1 MEGGLTFTIGKGFGQ
16 MLQRIAWE
24 KLTEKYNPRE
34 AVEIITKS
42 LPGCTEGMAVD
53 ILDGKIILGE
63 DEATHEVLGTPGA
76 RGKFNDWI
84 RAQRVLLEEEA
95 KEWVEVL
102 ERLRQTIA
110 DAGGK
115 FEFTV
120 RYPELVSYI
129 SGDTDA
135 GILDNPRSGTVE
147 QIKGA
152 IEGANDFF
160 AKVEEV
166 YGVIVWM
173 CDALNISR
181 VLFSDSVLRVRT
193 IIDSLMCSDPEV
205 EASVR
210 KQDFQKQ
217 RLSEYMENEMKI
229 EEYHKTE
236 LKPVEITEGYDAG
249 WLSPDGEFYGL
260 NGSTGNLLHLNI
272 AERLLASKKI
282 PVKEMRNPD
291 RWLEENGWVKVHH
304 DWILFSGSFYG
315 KTLTDAQIEKLYQY
329 GQVCHRGVLRLGTSQ
344 TQITAVR
351 LRATEPLMLNKLLN

>member
-1 MEGGLTFTIGKGFGQ
+1 M
-16 MLQRIAWE
+16 
-24 KLTEKYNPRE
+24 TEKYNPRE

-63 DEATHEVLGTPGA
+63 DEATQEVTGTPGA
-76 RGKFNDWI
+76 GGKFNDWI

-193 IIDSLMCSDPEV
+193 IIDSLMRSDPEV
-205 EASVR
+205 EASIR

-217 RLSEYMENEMKI
+217 RLSEYMENELKI

-236 LKPVEITEGYDAG
+236 LEPVEITEGYDAG
-249 WLSPDGEFYGL
+249 WLSPDGDFYGL
-260 NGSTGNLLHLNI
+260 NGSAGNLLHLNI

-315 KTLTDAQIEKLYQY
+315 KTLTEAQIEKLYRY
-329 GQVCHRGVLRLGTSQ
+329 GQVCHRGVLRLGTAQ

-351 LRATEPLMLNKLLN
+351 LRATEPIMLNKLLN

>member
-1 MEGGLTFTIGKGFGQ
+1 MEGDLKFTIGKGFGQ

-24 KLTEKYNPRE
+24 RLTEKLSPRA
-34 AVEIITKS
+34 AVEIITQS

-63 DEATHEVLGTPGA
+63 DEATQEVTGTPGA
-76 RGKFNDWI
+76 GGKFNDWI
-84 RAQRVLLEEEA
+84 REQRIHLEEEA
-95 KEWVEVL
+95 KEWVKSL
-102 ERLRQTIA
+102 EGIRQEIA

-135 GILDNPRSGTVE
+135 GILDNPHSGTVE

-152 IEGANDFF
+152 IEGSNDFF

-173 CDALNISR
+173 CDALNTSR
-181 VLFSDSVLRVRT
+181 VLFSDSVLRVRA
-193 IIDSLMCSDPEV
+193 ILDSLACSDPEV
-205 EASVR
+205 EASIR

-236 LKPVEITEGYDAG
+236 LKPVEIIEGYDAG

-304 DWILFSGSFYG
+304 DWILFSGPFFG
-315 KTLTDAQIEKLYQY
+315 KTLTDVQIEKLYRY
-329 GQVCHRGVLRLGTSQ
+329 GQVCHRGVLRLGVSQ
-344 TQITAVR
+344 VQITAAR
-351 LRATEPLMLNKLLN
+351 LRETEPLMLNKFFD

>member
-1 MEGGLTFTIGKGFGQ
+1 MEGGSTFTIGKGFGQ

-42 LPGCTEGMAVD
+42 LLGCTEGMAVD

-76 RGKFNDWI
+76 GGKFNDWI
-84 RAQRVLLEEEA
+84 REQRIHLEEEA
-95 KEWVEVL
+95 KEWVGVL

-115 FEFTV
+115 FEFSV
-120 RYPELVSYI
+120 RYPELISYL
-129 SGDTDA
+129 SGDKDA
-135 GILDNPRSGTVE
+135 GLLDYPRSNVVE
-147 QIKGA
+147 EIKGA
-152 IEGANDFF
+152 IEGVNNFF
-160 AKVEEV
+160 VNVEEV
-166 YGVIVWM
+166 YEVIAWM
-173 CDALNISR
+173 CDALNTSR
-181 VLFSDSVLRVRT
+181 VLFSDSVLRVRA
-193 IIDSLMCSDPEV
+193 ILDSLAYSDPEV
-205 EASVR
+205 EASIR

-217 RLSEYMENEMKI
+217 RLSEFMENEMKI

-236 LKPVEITEGYDAG
+236 LEPVEITEGYDAG
-249 WLSPDGEFYGL
+249 WLSPDGDFYGL
-260 NGSTGNLLHLNI
+260 NGSTENLLHLNI

-315 KTLTDAQIEKLYQY
+315 KTLTEAQIEKLYRY
-329 GQVCHRGVLRLGTSQ
+329 GQVCHRGVLRLGTAQ

>member
-1 MEGGLTFTIGKGFGQ
+1 MKGGLTFTIGKGFGQ

-63 DEATHEVLGTPGA
+63 DEATQEVTGTPAAG
-76 RGKFNDWI
+76 GKFEDWI
-84 RAQRVLLEEEA
+84 REQRIHLEEEA
-95 KEWVEVL
+95 KEWVKSL
-102 ERLRQTIA
+102 EGIRQEIA

-115 FEFTV
+115 FEFSV
-120 RYPELVSYI
+120 RYPELISYL
-129 SGDTDA
+129 SGDKDA
-135 GILDNPRSGTVE
+135 GLLDYPHSNVVE
-147 QIKGA
+147 QIKGTV
-152 IEGANDFF
+152 EGAKNFF
-160 AKVEEV
+160 VKVSEV
-166 YGVIVWM
+166 YEVIVWM
-173 CDALNISR
+173 CDALNMSR

-205 EASVR
+205 EASIR

-217 RLSEYMENEMKI
+217 RLSEWMEER
-229 EEYHKTE
+229 EENQTE
-236 LKPVEITEGYDAG
+236 LEPVEITEGYDAG

-260 NGSTGNLLHLNI
+260 NGSTVNLLHLNI

-282 PVKEMRNPD
+282 PVKEMLNPD
-291 RWLEENGWVKVHH
+291 RWLEENGWVRVHH

-315 KTLTDAQIEKLYQY
+315 KTLTEAQIDKLYRY
-329 GQVCHRGVLRLGTSQ
+329 GQACCKGVLLLGTSQ
-344 TQITAVR
+344 EPITAVR

>member
-1 MEGGLTFTIGKGFGQ
+1 MEGDLKFTIGKGFGQ

-24 KLTEKYNPRE
+24 RLTEKYNPRE
-34 AVEIITKS
+34 AVEVITKS

-53 ILDGKIILGE
+53 ILDGKVILGE
-63 DEATHEVLGTPGA
+63 DEATQEVTGTPGA
-76 RGKFNDWI
+76 GGKFNDWI
-84 RAQRVLLEEEA
+84 REQRIHLEEEA
-95 KEWVEVL
+95 KEWVKSL
-102 ERLRQTIA
+102 EGIRQEIA

-129 SGDTDA
+129 SGCEDA
-135 GILDNPRSGTVE
+135 GLLDNPHSGTVE

-152 IEGANDFF
+152 IEGSNDFF

-173 CDALNISR
+173 CDALNTSR
-181 VLFSDSVLRVRT
+181 VLFSDSVLRVRA
-193 IIDSLMCSDPEV
+193 ILDSLACSDPEV
-205 EASVR
+205 EASIR

-260 NGSTGNLLHLNI
+260 NGGAGNLLHLNI

-304 DWILFSGSFYG
+304 DWILFSGPFFG
-315 KTLTDAQIEKLYQY
+315 KSLTDVQIEKLYRY
-329 GQVCHRGVLRLGTSQ
+329 GRVCHRGVLRLGTSQ
-344 TQITAVR
+344 TQITAAR
-351 LRATEPLMLNKLLN
+351 LRETEPLMLNKFFD

>member
-1 MEGGLTFTIGKGFGQ
+1 MEGGLTFTRGKGFGQ

-24 KLTEKYNPRE
+24 RLTEKLSPMA
-34 AVEIITKS
+34 AVEIITQS

-63 DEATHEVLGTPGA
+63 DEATQEVTGTPGA
-76 RGKFNDWI
+76 GGKFNDWI
-84 RAQRVLLEEEA
+84 REQRIHLEEEA
-95 KEWVEVL
+95 KEWVGVL

-115 FEFTV
+115 FEFSV
-120 RYPELVSYI
+120 RYPELISYL
-129 SGDTDA
+129 SGDKDA
-135 GILDNPRSGTVE
+135 GLLDYPRSNVVEEIKGTVE
-147 QIKGA
+147 GA
-152 IEGANDFF
+152 KNFF
-160 AKVEEV
+160 VKVSEV
-166 YGVIVWM
+166 YEVIVWM
-173 CDALNISR
+173 CDALNMSR
-181 VLFSDSVLRVRT
+181 VILPDPILSMHT
-193 IIDSLMCSDPEV
+193 ILDSLMCSDPEV
-205 EASVR
+205 EASIR

-217 RLSEYMENEMKI
+217 RLSEFMENEMKI

-236 LKPVEITEGYDAG
+236 LEPVEITEGYDAG
-249 WLSPDGEFYGL
+249 WLSPDGDFYGL
-260 NGSTGNLLHLNI
+260 NGSTENLLHLNI
-272 AERLLASKKI
+272 AERLLAFKKI

-315 KTLTDAQIEKLYQY
+315 KTLTEAQNEKLYRY
-329 GQVCHRGVLRLGTSQ
+329 GQVCHRGVLRLGTAQ

>member
-63 DEATHEVLGTPGA
+63 DEATQEVLGTSGEG
-76 RGKFNDWI
+76 GKFSKWI
-84 RAQRVLLEEEA
+84 NSQRIWMEEEA
-95 KEWVEVL
+95 REWVEAL

-115 FEFTV
+115 FEFSV
-120 RYPELVSYI
+120 RYPELISYL
-129 SGDTDA
+129 SGDKDA
-135 GILDNPRSGTVE
+135 GLLDYPHSNVVE
-147 QIKGA
+147 QIKGTV
-152 IEGANDFF
+152 EGAKNFF
-160 AKVEEV
+160 VKVSEV
-166 YGVIVWM
+166 YEVIVWM
-173 CDALNISR
+173 CDALNMSR
-181 VLFSDSVLRVRT
+181 VILPDPILSMHT
-193 IIDSLMCSDPEV
+193 ILDSLMCSDPEV
-205 EASVR
+205 EASIR

-217 RLSEYMENEMKI
+217 RLSEWMEER
-229 EEYHKTE
+229 EENQTE
-236 LKPVEITEGYDAG
+236 LEPVEITEGYEAG
-249 WLSPDGEFYGL
+249 WLSPDGDFYGL

-291 RWLEENGWVKVHH
+291 RWLEENG
-304 DWILFSGSFYG
+304 
-315 KTLTDAQIEKLYQY
+315 
-329 GQVCHRGVLRLGTSQ
+329 
-344 TQITAVR
+344 
-351 LRATEPLMLNKLLN
+351 

>member
-16 MLQRIAWE
+16 TLQRIAWE

-34 AVEIITKS
+34 AVEVITKS

-53 ILDGKIILGE
+53 ILDGKVILGE
-63 DEATHEVLGTPGA
+63 DEATQEVTGTPGA
-76 RGKFNDWI
+76 GGKFNDWI
-84 RAQRVLLEEEA
+84 RSRRIQLEEEA

-110 DAGGK
+110 DTGGK
-115 FEFTV
+115 FEFSV

-135 GILDNPRSGTVE
+135 GILDNPHSGTVE

-205 EASVR
+205 EASIR

-217 RLSEYMENEMKI
+217 RLSEYMENEMRI

-260 NGSTGNLLHLNI
+260 NGSVGNMLHLNI

-304 DWILFSGSFYG
+304 NWILFFGSFYG
-315 KTLTDAQIEKLYQY
+315 NTLTDIQIEKLYRY
-329 GQVCHRGVLRLGTSQ
+329 GQVCHRGVLHLGTAQ

-351 LRATEPLMLNKLLN
+351 FRATEPIMLNKLMA

>member
-1 MEGGLTFTIGKGFGQ
+1 MEGRLTFTIGKGFGQ

-63 DEATHEVLGTPGA
+63 DEATQEVLGTPGEG
-76 RGKFNDWI
+76 GKFDIWI
-84 RAQRVLLEEEA
+84 KITRAALEVEA
-95 KEWVEVL
+95 TEWVETL
-102 ERLRQTIA
+102 EGLRQTIA
-110 DAGGK
+110 DAGGEFK
-115 FEFTV
+115 FTV
-120 RYPELVSYI
+120 RYPELVSYL
-129 SGDTDA
+129 SGDKDA
-135 GILDNPRSGTVE
+135 GLLDNPHSDVVE

-152 IEGANDFF
+152 VEGATNFF
-160 AKVEEV
+160 VKVSEV
-166 YGVIVWM
+166 YEVIVWM

-181 VLFSDSVLRVRT
+181 VILPDPVLSMHT
-193 IIDSLMCSDPEV
+193 ILDSLMCSDPEV
-205 EASVR
+205 EASIR

-217 RLSEYMENEMKI
+217 RLSEWMEER
-229 EEYHKTE
+229 EENQTE
-236 LKPVEITEGYDAG
+236 LEPVEITEGYDAG
-249 WLSPDGEFYGL
+249 WLSPEGDFYGL
-260 NGSTGNLLHLNI
+260 NGSVGNLLHLNI

-315 KTLTDAQIEKLYQY
+315 KTLTEAQIEKLYRY
-329 GQVCHRGVLRLGTSQ
+329 GRVCHRGVLRLGTAQ

>member
-1 MEGGLTFTIGKGFGQ
+1 MEGDLKFTIGKGFGQ

-63 DEATHEVLGTPGA
+63 DEATQEVLGTPGEG
-76 RGKFNDWI
+76 GKFDIWI
-84 RAQRVLLEEEA
+84 KITRAVLEVEA
-95 KEWVEVL
+95 TEWVETL
-102 ERLRQTIA
+102 EGLRQTIA
-110 DAGGK
+110 DAGGEFK
-115 FEFTV
+115 FTV
-120 RYPELVSYI
+120 RYPELVSYL
-129 SGDTDA
+129 SGDKDA
-135 GILDNPRSGTVE
+135 GLLDNPHSDVVE

-152 IEGANDFF
+152 VEGATNFF
-160 AKVEEV
+160 VKVSEV
-166 YGVIVWM
+166 YEVIVWM
-173 CDALNISR
+173 CDALNTSR
-181 VLFSDSVLRVRT
+181 VILPDPVLSMHT
-193 IIDSLMCSDPEV
+193 ILDSLMCSDPEV
-205 EASVR
+205 EASIR

-249 WLSPDGEFYGL
+249 WLSPEGDFYGL
-260 NGSTGNLLHLNI
+260 NGSVGNMLHLNI

-291 RWLEENGWVKVHH
+291 RWLEENGWVRVHH

-315 KTLTDAQIEKLYQY
+315 KTLTDVQIEKLYRY

-344 TQITAVR
+344 TQVTAVR
-351 LRATEPLMLNKLLN
+351 LRATEPLMLNKLMA

>member
-1 MEGGLTFTIGKGFGQ
+1 MEGGSTFTIGKGFGQ

-42 LPGCTEGMAVD
+42 LLGCTEGMAVD

-63 DEATHEVLGTPGA
+63 DEATHEALGTPGA
-76 RGKFNDWI
+76 GGKFNDWI
-84 RAQRVLLEEEA
+84 REQRIHLEEEA
-95 KEWVEVL
+95 KEWVWVL

-115 FEFTV
+115 FEFSV
-120 RYPELVSYI
+120 RYPELISYL
-129 SGDTDA
+129 SGDKDA
-135 GILDNPRSGTVE
+135 GLLDYPRSNVVEEIKGTVE
-147 QIKGA
+147 GA
-152 IEGANDFF
+152 KNFF
-160 AKVEEV
+160 VKVSEV
-166 YGVIVWM
+166 YEVIVWM
-173 CDALNISR
+173 CDALNMSR
-181 VLFSDSVLRVRT
+181 VLFSDSVLRVRA
-193 IIDSLMCSDPEV
+193 ILDSLACSDPEV
-205 EASVR
+205 EASIR

-217 RLSEYMENEMKI
+217 RLSEFMENEMKI

-236 LKPVEITEGYDAG
+236 LEPVEITEGYDAG
-249 WLSPDGEFYGL
+249 WLSPDGDFYGL
-260 NGSTGNLLHLNI
+260 NGSTENLLHLNI

-315 KTLTDAQIEKLYQY
+315 KTLTEAQIEKLYRY
-329 GQVCHRGVLRLGTSQ
+329 GQVCHRGVLRLGTAQ

>member
-1 MEGGLTFTIGKGFGQ
+1 MEGDLKFTIGKGFGQ

-24 KLTEKYNPRE
+24 RLTEKLSPRA
-34 AVEIITKS
+34 AVEIITQS

-63 DEATHEVLGTPGA
+63 DEATQEVTGTPGA
-76 RGKFNDWI
+76 GGKFNDWI
-84 RAQRVLLEEEA
+84 REQRIHLEEEA
-95 KEWVEVL
+95 KEWVKSL
-102 ERLRQTIA
+102 EGIRQEIA

-135 GILDNPRSGTVE
+135 GILDNPHSGTVE

-152 IEGANDFF
+152 IEGSNDFF

-173 CDALNISR
+173 CDALNTSR
-181 VLFSDSVLRVRT
+181 VLFTDSILRVRT
-193 IIDSLMCSDPEV
+193 ILDSLMTVDPEV
-205 EASVR
+205 EASIR

-217 RLSEYMENEMKI
+217 RLSEWMENEKKI

-236 LKPVEITEGYDAG
+236 LEPVEITEGYDAG
-249 WLSPDGEFYGL
+249 WLSPDGDFYGL

-304 DWILFSGSFYG
+304 DWILFSGPFFG
-315 KTLTDAQIEKLYQY
+315 KTLTDVQIEKLYRY
-329 GQVCHRGVLRLGTSQ
+329 GQVCHRGVLRLGVSQ
-344 TQITAVR
+344 VQITAAR
-351 LRATEPLMLNKLLN
+351 LRETEPLMLNKFFD

>member
-63 DEATHEVLGTPGA
+63 DEATQEVLGTPGEG
-76 RGKFNDWI
+76 GKFDIWI
-84 RAQRVLLEEEA
+84 KITRAALEVEA
-95 KEWVEVL
+95 TEWVETL
-102 ERLRQTIA
+102 EGLRQTIA

-115 FEFTV
+115 FEFSV

-135 GILDNPRSGTVE
+135 GILDNPHSGTVE

-193 IIDSLMCSDPEV
+193 IIDYLMCSDPEV
-205 EASVR
+205 EASIR

-217 RLSEYMENEMKI
+217 RLSEWMEER
-229 EEYHKTE
+229 EENQTE
-236 LKPVEITEGYDAG
+236 LEPVEITEGYDAG

-291 RWLEENGWVKVHH
+291 RWLEENGWVKICH

-315 KTLTDAQIEKLYQY
+315 KTLTEAQIEKLYRY
-329 GQVCHRGVLRLGTSQ
+329 GQVCHRGVLLLGTAQ

-351 LRATEPLMLNKLLN
+351 LRATEPLMLNKLPN

>member
-1 MEGGLTFTIGKGFGQ
+1 

-63 DEATHEVLGTPGA
+63 DEATQEVTGTPAAG
-76 RGKFNDWI
+76 GKFEDWI
-84 RAQRVLLEEEA
+84 REQRIHLEEEA
-95 KEWVEVL
+95 KEWVKSL
-102 ERLRQTIA
+102 EGIRQEIA

-115 FEFTV
+115 FEFSV
-120 RYPELVSYI
+120 RYPELISYL
-129 SGDTDA
+129 SGDKDA
-135 GILDNPRSGTVE
+135 GLLDYPHSNVVE
-147 QIKGA
+147 QIKGTV
-152 IEGANDFF
+152 EGAKNFF
-160 AKVEEV
+160 VKVSEV
-166 YGVIVWM
+166 YEVIVWM
-173 CDALNISR
+173 CDALNMSR
-181 VLFSDSVLRVRT
+181 VILPDPILSMHT
-193 IIDSLMCSDPEV
+193 ILDSLMCSDPEV
-205 EASVR
+205 EASIR

-217 RLSEYMENEMKI
+217 RLSEFMENEMRI

-236 LKPVEITEGYDAG
+236 LEPVEITEGYDAG

-260 NGSTGNLLHLNI
+260 NGSTVNLLHLNI

-282 PVKEMRNPD
+282 PVKEMLNPD
-291 RWLEENGWVKVHH
+291 RWLEENGWVRVHH

-315 KTLTDAQIEKLYQY
+315 KTLTEAQIDKLYRY
-329 GQVCHRGVLRLGTSQ
+329 GQACCKGVLLLGTSQ
-344 TQITAVR
+344 EPITAVR

>member
-34 AVEIITKS
+34 AVEVITKS

-63 DEATHEVLGTPGA
+63 DEATQEVLGTPGEG
-76 RGKFNDWI
+76 GKFDIWI
-84 RAQRVLLEEEA
+84 KITRAALEVEA
-95 KEWVEVL
+95 TEWVETL
-102 ERLRQTIA
+102 EGLRQTIA
-110 DAGGK
+110 DAGGEFK
-115 FEFTV
+115 FTV

-135 GILDNPRSGTVE
+135 GILDNPHSGTVE

-193 IIDSLMCSDPEV
+193 IIDSLMTVDPEV
-205 EASVR
+205 EASIR

-217 RLSEYMENEMKI
+217 RLSEWMEER
-229 EEYHKTE
+229 EENQTE
-236 LKPVEITEGYDAG
+236 LEPVEITEGYDAG
-249 WLSPDGEFYGL
+249 WLSPDGDFYGL
-260 NGSTGNLLHLNI
+260 NGSTENLLHLNI

-304 DWILFSGSFYG
+304 DWIPFSGSFYG
-315 KTLTDAQIEKLYQY
+315 KTLTEAQIEKLYRY
-329 GQVCHRGVLRLGTSQ
+329 GQVCHRGVLRLGTAQ
-344 TQITAVR
+344 TQITAAR
-351 LRATEPLMLNKLLN
+351 LRATEPLMLNKLMA

>member
-63 DEATHEVLGTPGA
+63 DEATQEVTGTPGA
-76 RGKFNDWI
+76 GGKFNDWI
-84 RAQRVLLEEEA
+84 REQRIHLEEEA
-95 KEWVEVL
+95 KEWVKSL
-102 ERLRQTIA
+102 EGIRQTIA

-115 FEFTV
+115 FEFSV
-120 RYPELVSYI
+120 RYPELISYL
-129 SGDTDA
+129 SGDKDA
-135 GILDNPRSGTVE
+135 GLLDYPRSNVVE

-152 IEGANDFF
+152 IEGMNNFF
-160 AKVEEV
+160 VNVEEV
-166 YGVIVWM
+166 YEVIAWM
-173 CDALNISR
+173 CHPLNTSR
-181 VLFSDSVLRVRT
+181 SIFTDSIFGIRT
-193 IIDSLMCSDPEV
+193 ILDSLMCSDPEV
-205 EASVR
+205 EASIR
-210 KQDFQKQ
+210 KHDFQKQ
-217 RLSEYMENEMKI
+217 RLSEFMENEMRI
-229 EEYHKTE
+229 EGYHKTE
-236 LKPVEITEGYDAG
+236 LEPVEITEGYDTG
-249 WLSPDGEFYGL
+249 WLSPDGDFYGL

-291 RWLEENGWVKVHH
+291 RRLEENGWVKVHH

-315 KTLTDAQIEKLYQY
+315 KTLTDVQIEKLYRY
-329 GQVCHRGVLRLGTSQ
+329 GQVCHRGVLRLGTAQ

-351 LRATEPLMLNKLLN
+351 FRATEPLMLNKLMA

>member
-1 MEGGLTFTIGKGFGQ
+1 MEGRLTFTIGKGFGQ

-63 DEATHEVLGTPGA
+63 DEATQEVTGTPGA
-76 RGKFNDWI
+76 GGKFNDWI
-84 RAQRVLLEEEA
+84 REQRIHLEEEA
-95 KEWVEVL
+95 KEWVKSL
-102 ERLRQTIA
+102 EGIRQEIA

-115 FEFTV
+115 FEFSV
-120 RYPELVSYI
+120 RYPELISYL
-129 SGDTDA
+129 SGDKDA
-135 GILDNPRSGTVE
+135 GLLDYPHSNVVE
-147 QIKGA
+147 QIKGTV
-152 IEGANDFF
+152 EGAENFF
-160 AKVEEV
+160 VKVSEV
-166 YGVIVWM
+166 YEVIVWM
-173 CDALNISR
+173 CDALNTSR
-181 VLFSDSVLRVRT
+181 VLFSDSVLRVRA
-193 IIDSLMCSDPEV
+193 ILDSLACSDPEV
-205 EASVR
+205 EASIR

-217 RLSEYMENEMKI
+217 RLSEFMENEMRI

-236 LKPVEITEGYDAG
+236 LEPVEITEGYDAG
-249 WLSPDGEFYGL
+249 WLSPDGDFYGL

-282 PVKEMRNPD
+282 PVKEMRNPN

-315 KTLTDAQIEKLYQY
+315 KTLTDVQIEKLYRY
-329 GQVCHRGVLRLGTSQ
+329 GQVCHRGVLRLGTAQ

-351 LRATEPLMLNKLLN
+351 LRATEPLMLNKLMA

>member
-53 ILDGKIILGE
+53 ILDGKVILGE
-63 DEATHEVLGTPGA
+63 DEATQEVLGTPGEG
-76 RGKFNDWI
+76 GKFDIWI
-84 RAQRVLLEEEA
+84 KITRAALEVEA
-95 KEWVEVL
+95 TEWVETL
-102 ERLRQTIA
+102 EGLRQTIA
-110 DAGGK
+110 DAGGEFK
-115 FEFTV
+115 FTV

-135 GILDNPRSGTVE
+135 GILDNPHSGTVE

-173 CDALNISR
+173 CDALNTSR
-181 VLFSDSVLRVRT
+181 VILPDPVLSMHT
-193 IIDSLMCSDPEV
+193 ILDSLMCSDPEV
-205 EASVR
+205 EASIR

-217 RLSEYMENEMKI
+217 RLSEWMEER
-229 EEYHKTE
+229 EENQTE

-249 WLSPDGEFYGL
+249 WLSPDGDFYGL

-291 RWLEENGWVKVHH
+291 RWLEENGWVRVHH

-315 KTLTDAQIEKLYQY
+315 KTLTEAQIEKLYRY

-344 TQITAVR
+344 TQVTAVR
-351 LRATEPLMLNKLLN
+351 LRATEPLMLNKLMA

>member
-1 MEGGLTFTIGKGFGQ
+1 MEGGSTFTIGKGFGQ

-42 LPGCTEGMAVD
+42 LLGCTEGMAVD

-76 RGKFNDWI
+76 GGKFNDWI
-84 RAQRVLLEEEA
+84 REQRIHLEEEA
-95 KEWVEVL
+95 KEWVWIL

-115 FEFTV
+115 FEFSV
-120 RYPELVSYI
+120 RYPELISYL
-129 SGDTDA
+129 SGDKDA
-135 GILDNPRSGTVE
+135 GLLDYPRSNVVEEIKGTVE
-147 QIKGA
+147 GA
-152 IEGANDFF
+152 KNFF
-160 AKVEEV
+160 VKVSEV
-166 YGVIVWM
+166 YEVIVWM
-173 CDALNISR
+173 CDALNMSR
-181 VLFSDSVLRVRT
+181 VILPDPILSMHT
-193 IIDSLMCSDPEV
+193 ILDSLMCSDPEV
-205 EASVR
+205 EASIR

-217 RLSEYMENEMKI
+217 RLSEWMEER
-229 EEYHKTE
+229 EENQTE
-236 LKPVEITEGYDAG
+236 LEPVEITEGYDAG
-249 WLSPDGEFYGL
+249 WLSPDGDFYGL
-260 NGSTGNLLHLNI
+260 NGSTENLLYLNI

-315 KTLTDAQIEKLYQY
+315 KTLTEAQIEKLYRY
-329 GQVCHRGVLRLGTSQ
+329 GQVCHRGVLRLGTAQ

-351 LRATEPLMLNKLLN
+351 FRATEPIMLNKLMA

>member
-1 MEGGLTFTIGKGFGQ
+1 

-24 KLTEKYNPRE
+24 RLTDKLSPMA
-34 AVEIITKS
+34 AVEIITQS

-63 DEATHEVLGTPGA
+63 DEATQEVTGTPGA
-76 RGKFNDWI
+76 GGKFNDWI
-84 RAQRVLLEEEA
+84 REQRIHLEEEA
-95 KEWVEVL
+95 KEWVKSL
-102 ERLRQTIA
+102 EGIRQEIA

-135 GILDNPRSGTVE
+135 GILDNPHSGTVE

-152 IEGANDFF
+152 IEGSNDFF

-173 CDALNISR
+173 CDALNTSR

-193 IIDSLMCSDPEV
+193 ILDSLACSDPEV
-205 EASVR
+205 EASIR

-217 RLSEYMENEMKI
+217 RLSEYMEYEAKI

-315 KTLTDAQIEKLYQY
+315 KTLTDVQIEKLYRY

-344 TQITAVR
+344 TQITAAR
-351 LRATEPLMLNKLLN
+351 LRETEPLMLNKLLN